1 MRPILDSLGSLTL
14 IILVLMGA
22 TGMERNTF
30 ASPLLKHKIFWCL
43 KGGEVEKG
51 GCFMDSTAKGSRLH
65 HCIAWE
71 RVSGLGLWFV
81 EVGQIGGH

>member
-1 MRPILDSLGSLTL
+1 
-14 IILVLMGA
+14 
-22 TGMERNTF
+22 MERNAF

-51 GCFMDSTAKGSRLH
+51 GCFMNSTAKGSRLH